1 MEQNEQQLIKR
12 NIEELG
18 VTCHCLELDLSKES
32 APVHLL
38 QSVIDT
44 IGEPD
49 ILVNNACYSY
59 QSNYSSLTSEMLDRH
74 YMINVRVPIMLS
86 VEFAKAFQKQRGG
99 RVIMMTS
106 GQSLGPMPDEIA
118 YAATKGAMEAFVKT
132 FAFEVA
138 AKRITVNAVNPGPT
152 DTGWMDE
159 EIKQQLLC
167 KFPFGRIGTPNDA
180 ARIIRFL
187 ASDEAEWITGQVIH
201 SEGGF
206 IRS

>member
-1 MEQNEQQLIKR
+1 
-12 NIEELG
+12 
-18 VTCHCLELDLSKES
+18 
-32 APVHLL
+32 L

-86 VEFAKAFQKQRGG
+86 VECAKAFQKQRGG

-118 YAATKGAMEAFVKT
+118 YAATKGAMEAFVM
-132 FAFEVA
+132 
-138 AKRITVNAVNPGPT
+138 R
-152 DTGWMDE
+152 
-159 EIKQQLLC
+159 
-167 KFPFGRIGTPNDA
+167 
-180 ARIIRFL
+180 
-187 ASDEAEWITGQVIH
+187 
-201 SEGGF
+201 
-206 IRS
+206 